1 MSLSKSIR
9 ITLAALAALWMVA
22 AGPVAAQESSARIGV
37 VNIAKLFQEA
47 PQAQDA
53 NQRLEEEFGSRRQE
67 LGRQQE
73 ELQEKQEQLESEG
86 DLMSTSQRDALEDEV
101 RQGQQ
106 ELAREQ
112 QSFEQDVNARRNEEL
127 GQVQQRIFEVI
138 EELAKNEG
146 YDVVLGDNVI
156 YAADSV
162 DITPRVL
169 ERLKSLAEDS

>member
-1 MSLSKSIR
+1 VSLSKSIR
-9 ITLAALAALWMVA
+9 GILAALAVVFLAA
-22 AGPVAAQESSARIGV
+22 AGPVAAQESDPRIGV

-47 PQAQDA
+47 PQAQSA
-53 NQRLEEEFGSRRQE
+53 NQRLQEEFGSRRQE

-73 ELQEKQEQLESEG
+73 ELQQKQQRLQSEG
-86 DLMSTSQRDALEDEV
+86 DLMSASQRDALESEL

-106 ELAREQ
+106 ELARAQ

-127 GQVQQRIFEVI
+127 GQVQRRIFEVI
-138 EELAKNEG
+138 EELAQNEG

-156 YAADSV
+156 YASDSV

-169 ERLKSLAEDS
+169 EQLKSLAGDS